1 MDGQSLSLSLFL
13 STFLGRV
20 SKFLNAVVASDWEQ
34 AFKQDWSQR
43 IAAMFLG
50 FLLLAN
56 EKTRSIKQQLFAAAK
71 ASSKDLGENADLLN
85 SYLSG
90 DFKRFHNDYHLA
102 REGRAQRADGTSYPA
117 PLVIPGCGNFVW
129 ALTAAFIT
137 NPLKRGNIWHHR
149 EQAGPLGD
157 AVESYLFQLYK
168 AETPETSALLEAYA
182 AMAGMLHCIIHDTP
196 PAIYQKFH
204 WRQSWASMEV
214 LLEPWLGFQLP
225 LAIEDRPAFSYK

>member
-1 MDGQSLSLSLFL
+1 MRRHGQSSSSYLP
-13 STFLGRV
+13 R
-20 SKFLNAVVASDWEQ
+20 
-34 AFKQDWSQR
+34 QR
-43 IAAMFLG
+43 
-50 FLLLAN
+50 
-56 EKTRSIKQQLFAAAK
+56 RAAK
-71 ASSKDLGENADLLN
+71 TYADLLN

-137 NPLKRGNIWHHR
+137 NPLKHGNIWHHR

-168 AETPETSALLEAYA
+168 AETPETSALLEAYAYA

-225 LAIEDRPAFSYK
+225 LAIEDRPAFS